1 VTPEGR
7 SYPPGQ
13 YPQAT
18 PQQITP
24 GYLSTMGIPL
34 LAGREFTTADR
45 AESMPVVIVS
55 KRLAEMFWPNENPVG
70 RRMKV
75 SAQSLPFMTVVGVV
89 GDFRSRGF
97 DDTPEPTFYVPY
109 DQTGV
114 SGYYQPPALSIVL
127 RTRGEPAL
135 LASSL
140 RDAVRALDRTVPVS
154 NIRTME
160 QILGTS
166 VANRR
171 FSTMLLAGFAT
182 LALVLAGIGTYG
194 VISYGVTQRSFEIGV
209 RMALGAGERSVLV
222 LVMSEGLRMSVI
234 GLGVGLVASIGLGRG
249 IRALLVGVP
258 IVDAPTLLVASAAL
272 LAVALVAC
280 IIPARRAMTVSP
292 VAVMRGDG

>member
-1 VTPEGR
+1 
-7 SYPPGQ
+7 
-13 YPQAT
+13 
-18 PQQITP
+18 
-24 GYLSTMGIPL
+24 
-34 LAGREFTTADR
+34 
-45 AESMPVVIVS
+45 
-55 KRLAEMFWPNENPVG
+55 
-70 RRMKV
+70 
-75 SAQSLPFMTVVGVV
+75 
-89 GDFRSRGF
+89 
-97 DDTPEPTFYVPY
+97 
-109 DQTGV
+109 
-114 SGYYQPPALSIVL
+114 
-127 RTRGEPAL
+127 
-135 LASSL
+135 
-140 RDAVRALDRTVPVS
+140 
-154 NIRTME
+154 
-160 QILGTS
+160 
-166 VANRR
+166 
-171 FSTMLLAGFAT
+171 MLLAGFAT